1 MSHLSWTFDIFCFHA
16 VPSLILRLEVLFSDR
31 PLLYRTVASLCMLS
45 LFVPPITKKHTITY
59 KKPNILIVFS
69 GNSHIHITISS
80 FIYLF
85 IQFIT
90 GRHIF
95 ESCEGLYVHP
105 SLVFMNFV
113 YFRIFLCL
121 FWNLL
126 VRILLKLGVFCE
138 VAKFSPKAVYVTS
151 DDYYCILPG
160 CRS

>member
-16 VPSLILRLEVLFSDR
+16 VSSLILRLEVLFSDR
-31 PLLYRTVASLCMLS
+31 PLLYKTVASLCMFS
-45 LFVPPITKKHTITY
+45 LFVPPTTKNHTITY

-69 GNSHIHITISS
+69 GNSHIHITIS

-95 ESCEGLYVHP
+95 ESCEGLSVHP

-113 YFRIFLCL
+113 YCRIFLCL

-126 VRILLKLGVFCE
+126 VRIFITEAGSLLWSSQVF
-138 VAKFSPKAVYVTS
+138 P
-151 DDYYCILPG
+151 
-160 CRS
+160 